1 MREYKQLLLA
11 NRAWAQELVEENP
24 AFFQRQAAGQR
35 PEFLWIGCSDSRVS
49 PEQMT
54 QTLPGGMF
62 LHRNIANLV
71 NTGDLNLMSVLQY
84 AVTVLK
90 VRHVIVCGHYA
101 CGGIAATLQG
111 GVTGPVDKWLDTAR
125 EVLHNHA
132 DEINGQDGDE
142 AKVNRFVEVNVRD
155 QLVKL
160 ARTDTVQQAFAD
172 GQELW
177 LHGWVYDIRD
187 GHIKPMMEI
196 DRETVLDDVPRPNKV
211 LLTTD
216 ELAAEVEAR
225 DSKLLVKKVKP
236 KRMSA

>member
-1 MREYKQLLLA
+1 MKDYKQLLLS

-24 AFFQRQAAGQR
+24 TFFARQAAGQR
-35 PEFLWIGCSDSRVS
+35 PDFLWIGCSDSRVS

-54 QTLPGGMF
+54 QTPPGGMF

-71 NTGDLNLMSVLQY
+71 NDDDLNLMSVLQY
-84 AVTVLK
+84 AVTVLQ

-101 CGGIAATLQG
+101 CGGIKAALNG
-111 GVTGPVDKWLDTAR
+111 GVTGPVDRWLDTAR
-125 EVLHNHA
+125 TVLDDHR
-132 DEINGQDGDE
+132 DEIDAQDSEE

-160 ARTDTVQQAFAD
+160 ARTDTVQGAFAG

-196 DRETVLDDVPRPNKV
+196 DRDTPLDDVPRPERV
-211 LLTTD
+211 LLTSD
-216 ELAAEVEAR
+216 EMAA
-225 DSKLLVKKVKP
+225 LI
-236 KRMSA
+236 

>member
-1 MREYKQLLLA
+1 MREYKQLLLS
-11 NRAWAQELVEENP
+11 NRAWAQELIEENP
-24 AFFQRQAAGQR
+24 AFFTRQAHGQK

-54 QTLPGGMF
+54 QTPPGGMF

-71 NTGDLNLMSVLQY
+71 NPDDLNLMSVIQY
-84 AVTVLK
+84 AVSVLE
-90 VRHVIVCGHYA
+90 VRHIIVCGHYA
-101 CGGIAATLQG
+101 CGGIKATLDG
-111 GVTGPVDKWLDTAR
+111 GTTGPVDEWLGTAR
-125 EVLHNHA
+125 EVLHNHR
-132 DEINGQDGDE
+132 DEIDAQVGDE

-160 ARTDTVQQAFAD
+160 ARTEPVQQAFAA
-172 GQELW
+172 GREVW

-196 DRETVLDDVPRPNKV
+196 DRSTVLDEVGRPDKV

-216 ELAAEVEAR
+216 ELKAQGVE
-225 DSKLLVKKVKP
+225 LIVEKVKP
-236 KRMSA
+236 KKMTA

>member
-1 MREYKQLLLA
+1 MMREYKQLLLS
-11 NRAWAQELVEENP
+11 NRAWAQELIEENP
-24 AFFQRQAAGQR
+24 AFFARQAAGQR
-35 PEFLWIGCSDSRVS
+35 PDFLWIGCSDSRVS

-54 QTLPGGMF
+54 QTPPGGMF

-71 NTGDLNLMSVLQY
+71 NTDDLNLMSVLQF

-90 VRHVIVCGHYA
+90 VRHVIVCGHYG
-101 CGGIAATLQG
+101 CGGITAALNG
-111 GVTGPVDKWLDTAR
+111 GATGAVDRWLDTAR
-125 EVLHNHA
+125 AVLADHH
-132 DEINGQDGDE
+132 DEIDAQATEE

-160 ARTDTVQQAFAD
+160 AQTDTVQAAFAG

-196 DRETVLDDVPRPNKV
+196 DRDTVLGDVGRPDKV
-211 LLTTD
+211 LFTAD
-216 ELAAEVEAR
+216 EMAAFG
-225 DSKLLVKKVKP
+225 
-236 KRMSA
+236 

>member
-1 MREYKQLLLA
+1 MREYKQLLLS
-11 NRAWAQELVEENP
+11 NKAWAQELVEENP
-24 AFFQRQAAGQR
+24 LFFQRQAAGQR

-54 QTLPGGMF
+54 QTPPGGMF

-71 NTGDLNLMSVLQY
+71 NEGDLNLMSVLQF
-84 AVTVLK
+84 AVLVLK

-101 CGGIAATLQG
+101 CGGIKAVLEG

-125 EVLHNHA
+125 EVLDNHR
-132 DEINGQDGDE
+132 DEIEMQDSDE
-142 AKVNRFVEVNVRD
+142 ARVNRFVEVNVRD

-160 ARTDTVQQAFAD
+160 AQTETVQQAFAE

-196 DRETVLDDVPRPNKV
+196 DRETPLDTVPRPDKV

-216 ELAAEVEAR
+216 ELKAKDADLIVE
-225 DSKLLVKKVKP
+225 KVKP
-236 KRMSA
+236 KRLGGSRAA

>member
-1 MREYKQLLLA
+1 MREYKQLLLS
-11 NRAWAQELVEENP
+11 NQAWAQELLEENP
-24 AFFQRQAAGQR
+24 AFFQRQAGGQK
-35 PEFLWIGCSDSRVS
+35 PQFLWIGCSDSRVS

-54 QTLPGGMF
+54 QTPPGGMF

-71 NTGDLNLMSVLQY
+71 NTDDLNLMSVLQY

-101 CGGIAATLQG
+101 CGGIAATLNG
-111 GVTGPVDKWLDTAR
+111 GVTGAVDAWLDTAR
-125 EVLHNHA
+125 EVHAAHA
-132 DEINGQDGDE
+132 DEIDSQTGEE

-160 ARTDTVQQAFAD
+160 ARTDIVQQAFAD

-187 GHIKPMMEI
+187 GRIKPMMEI
-196 DRETVLDDVPRPNKV
+196 DRETALDDVPRPNKV

-216 ELAAEVEAR
+216 ELEAQNA
-225 DSKLLVKKVKP
+225 DLIVKKVKP
-236 KRMSA
+236 MKLSA